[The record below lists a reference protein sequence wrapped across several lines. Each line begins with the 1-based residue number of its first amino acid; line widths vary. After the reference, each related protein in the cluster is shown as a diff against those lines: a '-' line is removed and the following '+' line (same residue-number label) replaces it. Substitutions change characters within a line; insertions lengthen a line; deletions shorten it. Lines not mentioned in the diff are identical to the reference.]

1 MAYINLLVK
10 GVPYSR
16 NKSRG
21 NLGAADKWSEQIIDQ
36 TANLPRVKDACALK
50 ATFLLPPNKFPTDF
64 PHGPDLD
71 NLLKRFMDALNHT
84 IFSETPGGDSC
95 VVMLTVMKTK
105 VVSESSAGVHLEV
118 LPVIVAQPSSLQ
130 DAVR

>member
-1 MAYINLLVK
+1 MGYINCRIS

-21 NLGAADKWSEQIIDQ
+21 DVGAADVWSAEVRKQ
-36 TANLPRVKDACALK
+36 TADLPKVKEACAMK
-50 ATFLLPPNKFPTDF
+50 VTFLLPPDKYPSDF

-84 IFSETPGGDSC
+84 VFDGTAGGDSC

-105 VVSESSAGVHLEV
+105 VASKLESGVHLEV
-118 LPVIVAQPSSLQ
+118 LPVSVA
-130 DAVR
+130 